1 MGSSMSAIYDDYHHY
16 VSICEKLQIEP
27 LPMRDLEGST
37 AKWHTHYEELL
48 LKSES

>member
-27 LPMRDLEGST
+27 LPMRDGVTNGAE
-37 AKWHTHYEELL
+37 KWSAHYEELL
-48 LKSES
+48 KIK